1 MTDGRGSPAVR
12 ALEGGSPGG
21 GGDEMDLTAA
31 LRAAGVV
38 PVVTLARA
46 EDAVPVAEA
55 LLAGGLT
62 CVEITFRS
70 DAAVAAIEAIRA
82 RVPAILVGAG
92 TILTTA
98 QADAAIAAGAAF
110 VVAPGFNPAVVDH
123 VLGRGVP
130 MLPGVCTPSEVEQA
144 LARGLEL
151 VKLFPAAA
159 VGGVG
164 YLRALAGPY
173 PMVRYVPTGGITAAD
188 VAAYLSVPTVVAVGG
203 TWLTSPAAVAA
214 GAWETIR
221 GLASDA
227 AAAVRE
233 ARSATRSEPAETR
246 RHRAG

>member
-1 MTDGRGSPAVR
+1 MDGRGSPAVPAPDGGDPAER
-12 ALEGGSPGG
+12 A
-21 GGDEMDLTAA
+21 DEMDLTEA
-31 LRAAGVV
+31 LRSAGVV
-38 PVVTLARA
+38 PVITLARP

-55 LLAGGLT
+55 LLAGGLR
-62 CVEITFRS
+62 CAEITFRS

-82 RVPAILVGAG
+82 RVPGILVGAG

-110 VVAPGFNPAVVDH
+110 LVAPGFNPAVVDH

-144 LARGLEL
+144 LARGLRL

-159 VGGVG
+159 VGGVA
-164 YLRALAGPY
+164 YLRALTGPY

-188 VAAYLSVPTVVAVGG
+188 MAAYLAVPTVVAVGG
-203 TWLTSPAAVAA
+203 TWLTSPDAVAA

-221 GLASDA
+221 SLAADA
-227 AAAVRE
+227 AATVRRVRDGN
-233 ARSATRSEPAETR
+233 AGEPASTP
-246 RHRAG
+246 RHLPG

>member
-1 MTDGRGSPAVR
+1 
-12 ALEGGSPGG
+12 
-21 GGDEMDLTAA
+21 MDLTAA

-38 PVVTLARA
+38 PVITLARP

-62 CVEITFRS
+62 CAEITFRS

-98 QADAAIAAGAAF
+98 QADAAIAAGASF
-110 VVAPGFNPAVVDH
+110 LVAPGFNPAVVDH

-144 LARGLEL
+144 LARGLRL

-159 VGGVG
+159 IGGVG
-164 YLRALAGPY
+164 YIRALAGPY
-173 PMVRYVPTGGITAAD
+173 PMMRFVPTGGITAAD
-188 VAAYLSVPTVVAVGG
+188 VAAYLAVPAVVAVGG
-203 TWLTSPAAVAA
+203 TWLTSPDTVAA

-221 GLASDA
+221 GLAAEAAAIVHDA
-227 AAAVRE
+227 AMG
-233 ARSATRSEPAETR
+233 ARR
-246 RHRAG
+246 